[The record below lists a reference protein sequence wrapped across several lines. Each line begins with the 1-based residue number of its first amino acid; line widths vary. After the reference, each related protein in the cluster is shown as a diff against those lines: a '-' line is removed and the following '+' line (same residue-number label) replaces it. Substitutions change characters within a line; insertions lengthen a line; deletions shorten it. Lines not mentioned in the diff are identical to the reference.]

1 MGKRKKA
8 RRKKA
13 RKKAAATPNRDKF
26 IHISKYKTMQTY
38 NCATA
43 TIAHTE
49 IQNDANLKPL
59 YWDNTAHR
67 NTK

>member
-1 MGKRKKA
+1 MGKRKKKGEK
-8 RRKKA
+8 KKA

-38 NCATA
+38 KCATA

-49 IQNDANLKPL
+49 IQNDANLKPCC
-59 YWDNTAHR
+59 WDDYA
-67 NTK
+67 